1 MKIITWNCNGAF
13 RKKLRVAEEFQP
25 DLMVIQECE
34 DPAQSTKEYRSWADN
49 FLWFG
54 KNKNKGIGV
63 FALANINIE
72 PLDWQDNGLQ
82 LFLPCKVNNSFTLL
96 AVWTK
101 HANSPNFRYIGQLWK
116 YMQMHKKN
124 LKETKL
130 LICGDLNSNVCWD
143 EWDRWWNHSDV
154 VKELEEIENYSIY
167 HQFYNEKQGKETKP
181 TLFHRRNLEKRYHV
195 DYVFATKG
203 MFDKEKNKIIVGEHD
218 KWLEFSDHMPI
229 FFTIIC

>member
-13 RKKLRVAEEFQP
+13 RKKFRVAEELQA

-34 DPAQSTKEYRSWADN
+34 NPVHSTQEYRSWASN
-49 FLWFG
+49 FLWRG
-54 KNKNKGIGV
+54 ENKNKGIGV
-63 FALANINIE
+63 FARANIDIE

-82 LFLPCKVNNSFTLL
+82 SFLPCKVNNSFTLL

-101 HANSPNFRYIGQLWK
+101 HANSPNFRYIGQFWK
-116 YMQMHKKN
+116 YMQIHKEN
-124 LKETKL
+124 LKKINL

-154 VKELEEIENYSIY
+154 VKELEEIGSHSIY
-167 HQFYNEKQGKETKP
+167 HHFYNEKQGKETKP
-181 TLFHRRNLEKRYHV
+181 TLFHRRNLEKMYHV

-203 MFDKEKNKIIVGEHD
+203 MFDKEKNKIIVGEHHR
-218 KWLEFSDHMPI
+218 WLEFSDHMPI
-229 FFTIIC
+229 FFTINC